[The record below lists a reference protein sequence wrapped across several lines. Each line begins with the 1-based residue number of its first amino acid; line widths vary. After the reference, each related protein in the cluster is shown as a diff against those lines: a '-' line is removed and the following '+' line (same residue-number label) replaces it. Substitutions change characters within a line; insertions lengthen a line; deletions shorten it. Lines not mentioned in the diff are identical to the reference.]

1 MIMRI
6 WRGVTLAEKAD
17 AYLEYL
23 QATGIKEY
31 RATPGNL
38 SVQVVRRISEG
49 RAEFLTITLW
59 DSWEAIR
66 GFAGE
71 NVDTAVYY
79 PEDDA
84 YLLEREPK
92 VVHYEVLAKEE
103 ADA

>member
-6 WRGVTLAEKAD
+6 WRGVTPAEKAD
-17 AYLEYL
+17 AYLAYL
-23 QATGIKEY
+23 QETGIKEY

-38 SVQVVRRISEG
+38 SVQVVRRISEE

-66 GFAGE
+66 RFAGE
-71 NVDTAVYY
+71 NVDTPVYY

-84 YLLEREPK
+84 YLIEREPK
-92 VVHYEVLAKEE
+92 VVHYEVLVKEGS
-103 ADA
+103 

>member
-6 WRGVTLAEKAD
+6 WHGVTLAEKAD

-23 QATGIKEY
+23 QATGVKEY
-31 RATPGNL
+31 RAIPGNL

-66 GFAGE
+66 RFAGAD
-71 NVDTAVYY
+71 VDTPVYY
-79 PEDDA
+79 PEEDA
-84 YLLEREPK
+84 YLLEREAK
-92 VVHYEVLAKEE
+92 VVHYELLVQEE
-103 ADA
+103 SHV